1 MEKLLHVKVDPEVA
15 RMQLSVAGWD
25 YTKLEHMTDD
35 AIFGMAVNM
44 SHCYGVTVKEHQTDC
59 IQLPIAGNAVF
70 RCDNPQC
77 YRKVPDGADMDS
89 VRFCSYCGAQ
99 FKKIVRF

>member
-1 MEKLLHVKVDPEVA
+1 MEKLLKVTVDTDVA

-25 YTKLEHMTDD
+25 YTKLQHMTDD

-44 SHCYGVTVKEHQTDC
+44 SYCYGVITKEHTTEC
-59 IQLPIAGNAVF
+59 IQLPIAGDPVY

-77 YRKVPDGADMDS
+77 YRKLPSDTDIGS
-89 VRFCSYCGAQ
+89 VKFCPYCGAQ
-99 FKKIVRF
+99 FTKVRSF

>member
-1 MEKLLHVKVDPEVA
+1 MEKLLKVTVDPHVA

-25 YTKLEHMTDD
+25 YNKLQHMTDD

-44 SHCYGVTVKEHQTDC
+44 SHCYGVTTKEHTTEC
-59 IQLPIAGNAVF
+59 SQLPIARDPVY

-77 YRKVPDGADMDS
+77 YRKLPSDTDMSS
-89 VRFCSYCGAQ
+89 VGFCPYCGAQ
-99 FKKIVRF
+99 FTKVRSF

>member
-1 MEKLLHVKVDPEVA
+1 MEKLLKVTVDTDVA

-25 YTKLEHMTDD
+25 YTKLQHMTDD

-44 SHCYGVTVKEHQTDC
+44 SYCYGVTAKEHTTEC
-59 IQLPIAGNAVF
+59 IQLPIAGNPVY

-77 YRKVPDGADMDS
+77 YRKLPSDTDMGS
-89 VRFCSYCGAQ
+89 VKFCSYCGAQ
-99 FKKIVRF
+99 FKKVRTF